1 MSSEDS
7 VSQWV
12 GQLKA
17 GDHAGAQPLWERYFQ
32 RLVGLARKKLR
43 DLPRRAQ
50 DEEDVALSAFASFCK
65 AAEEGRFPQLH
76 DRDGLWRLLVEITA
90 HKVYNTVRDQRRQ
103 KRGGGGVRGESALIN
118 PASASEAA
126 EGFDQVIGAEPTPE
140 FAAEVAEEFQR
151 LLAQL
156 GNKDLRSVALWKMEG
171 YTNAE
176 IAAKLGCVPRTVER
190 KLRVIR
196 TRWSQEMA
204 P

>member
-140 FAAEVAEEFQR
+140 FAAEAADECQR
-151 LLAQL
+151 LLDRL
-156 GNKDLRSVALWKMEG
+156 GDPELRSIALWKMEG
-171 YTNAE
+171 DTSE
-176 IAAKLGCVPRTVER
+176 QIAAKLDSAVSTIER
-190 KLRVIR
+190 RLKLIR
-196 TRWSQEMA
+196 QIWERESSG
-204 P
+204 